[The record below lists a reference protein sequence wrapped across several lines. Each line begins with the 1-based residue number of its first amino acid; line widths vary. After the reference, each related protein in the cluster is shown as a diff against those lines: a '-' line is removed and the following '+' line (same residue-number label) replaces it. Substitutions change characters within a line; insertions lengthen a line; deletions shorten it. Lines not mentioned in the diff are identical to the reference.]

1 MRLKTTNPIAM
12 QNLMVQGT
20 RLNDSDALSLVT
32 GQAPGNFSAV
42 FGEHGSPEGGRE
54 GGREGPCVLNPQSS
68 PAEQLRS

>member
-54 GGREGPCVLNPQSS
+54 GPCVLNPQSS